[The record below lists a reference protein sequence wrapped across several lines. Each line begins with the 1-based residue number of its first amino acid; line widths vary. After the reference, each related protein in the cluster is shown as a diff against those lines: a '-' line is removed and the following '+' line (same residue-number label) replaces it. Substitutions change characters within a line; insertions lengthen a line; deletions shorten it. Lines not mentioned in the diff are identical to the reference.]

1 MRVCLPTDGSTPLP
15 VNLSVSWFVPRKESV
30 IATMSVQFLSPEQ
43 KREHV
48 LSYLGCAHGT
58 KAEYLTE
65 HGITSW
71 LVRKWRKQ
79 LYAGTLEIGL
89 VPRGGV
95 MNDPDV
101 NRELARL
108 RQENDR
114 LREQVADQDR
124 RREKL
129 AADLDTSKEVIE
141 ALGKAIAL
149 LHPSSESA
157 ASTTED

>member
-1 MRVCLPTDGSTPLP
+1 
-15 VNLSVSWFVPRKESV
+15 
-30 IATMSVQFLSPEQ
+30 MSVQYLTPEQ

-48 LSYLGCAHGT
+48 LAYLGCAHGT
-58 KAEYLTE
+58 KAGYLVE
-65 HGITSW
+65 HGLSSW
-71 LVRKWRKQ
+71 QVRRWRKQ
-79 LYAGTLEIGL
+79 VYAGTLEIGL

-108 RQENDR
+108 RQENEQ
-114 LREQVADQDR
+114 LRDQLQAQVVRQ
-124 RREKL
+124 EKL
-129 AADLDTSKEVIE
+129 VADLDSSKEVVE

-157 ASTTED
+157 AGTTGH

>member
-1 MRVCLPTDGSTPLP
+1 
-15 VNLSVSWFVPRKESV
+15 
-30 IATMSVQFLSPEQ
+30 
-43 KREHV
+43 
-48 LSYLGCAHGT
+48 
-58 KAEYLTE
+58 
-65 HGITSW
+65 
-71 LVRKWRKQ
+71 
-79 LYAGTLEIGL
+79 
-89 VPRGGV
+89 